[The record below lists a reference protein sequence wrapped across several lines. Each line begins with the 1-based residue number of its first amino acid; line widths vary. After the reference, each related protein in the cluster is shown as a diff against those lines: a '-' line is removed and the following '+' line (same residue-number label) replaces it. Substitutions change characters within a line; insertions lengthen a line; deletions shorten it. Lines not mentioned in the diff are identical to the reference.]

1 MFNTKSTII
10 AAAIGAAFALPIAA
24 QAQTNITIYGKLYPD
39 ITHVNVGGAT
49 PVGGAFSSLSVAP
62 TGKGDISAVSMDSP
76 NSRLGFKGSEDLGGG
91 LSAIFQLEMG
101 FSSDSGQA
109 TDSSAPFSRNTFVGL
124 TGNFGTVKL
133 GNMDTV
139 YKELGDQMPFLGLT
153 SGNFMATSSV
163 LSKPTF
169 TTNSA
174 SSFHLRRANSFYYSS
189 PQVAGFTGLFDW
201 SPNEIAGDASA
212 GVYSTG
218 FKYEHGPVYA
228 ALAYELHKDM
238 FGGSFGTP
246 IGGISSATGS
256 AAAPVAP
263 AGLKSKDQA
272 VRATFQYTFADLW
285 KAEVDIS
292 HLSYSES
299 GQTAAGKFDS
309 YRHNTWAVGVQKEMG
324 AWTFVGS
331 TGMDAAGSCTLTGG
345 VACNTGGLNARMYN
359 IGAGYALSKRTLLF
373 AVYSRM
379 ANDASAVT
387 TNWLNGKATNGQDQN
402 IVAMGISHSF

>member
-1 MFNTKSTII
+1 MFNTKNTFI
-10 AAAIGAAFALPIAA
+10 AAAIAAAFALPMAV

-39 ITHVNVGGAT
+39 ITHVSVGGAT

-62 TGKGDISAVSMDSP
+62 TGKGDTSAVSMDSP

-124 TGNFGTVKL
+124 AGNFGTIKL
-133 GNMDTV
+133 GLMDTV
-139 YKELGDQMPFLGLT
+139 YKDLGDQMPFLGLT
-153 SGNFMATSSV
+153 SGNFMSSSNI

-174 SSFHLRRANSFYYSS
+174 SSFHLRRANSVYYSS

-218 FKYEHGPVYA
+218 IKYEGGPIYA

-238 FGGSFGTP
+238 YGGSFGTP

-256 AAAPVAP
+256 ASAPVAP
-263 AGLKSKDQA
+263 AGLHSKDQA
-272 VRATFQYTFADLW
+272 VRATFQYNFPDLW
-285 KAEVDIS
+285 KAEVDLS

-299 GQTAAGKFDS
+299 GQTAADKFDT
-309 YRHNTWAVGVQKEMG
+309 YRHNTWAVGVQKAMG
-324 AWTFVGS
+324 ALTFVGS
-331 TGMDAAGSCTLTGG
+331 VGSEGAGSCTLTGG

-359 IGAGYALSKRTLLF
+359 VGIGYDLSKRTLLF
-373 AVYSRM
+373 AVYTRM
-379 ANDASAVT
+379 SNDASAVT
-387 TNWLNGKATNGQDQN
+387 TSWLNGKATNGQDQD
-402 IVAMGISHSF
+402 IMAAGISHSF